1 MMVRFFAVIAFLMVL
16 IQTGVA
22 QTSPTSKLDAYLDA
36 LESNDKFMGSIAVS
50 KAGVPFFSR
59 SIGYE
64 EIATQRKADS
74 NSIYRIGS
82 ISKTFT
88 TVLVM
93 KAVEGR
99 KLDLDQTIHSFFP
112 GITNSDKITLR
123 FLLQHR
129 SGIPN
134 FTEDAAYLTWHTEAK
149 SEQEMVAMI
158 EKLGSDFIPG
168 TTAAYS
174 NSNFVLLTYILEK
187 TYQQSYAELLR
198 DQIIKPLGLTN
209 TFYSG
214 VLDPSKKECK
224 SYRKEGSWKL
234 EAVTDPSVPLGA
246 GSIVASASDVVAF
259 SAALFGGK
267 LVSKQSLEWM
277 QTVQD
282 GYGMG
287 LFPMPFYDQRGW
299 GHTGGIDGFSS
310 VFAYFPEGDVSFAIT
325 SNGHDMNMNDLSI
338 AVLSSVYNK
347 PFEVPTFSRLTLR
360 PEELDPYLGIY
371 SSSQIPLKIAI
382 TQKEGILIAQA
393 TGQSSFP
400 LEATAKDVF
409 QFEQAGIVMVFN
421 PSENKLLLKQ
431 GGAQFSFSKE

>member
-22 QTSPTSKLDAYLDA
+22 QTSHTSKLDAYLDA

-50 KAGVPFFSR
+50 KAGVPYYSR

-112 GITNSDKITLR
+112 AITNSDKITLR
-123 FLLQHR
+123 HLLQHR

-149 SEQEMVAMI
+149 SEQEMVSMI
-158 EKLGSDFIPG
+158 KKLGSDFLPG

-187 TYQQSYAELLR
+187 TYQRSYAELLKE
-198 DQIIKPLGLTN
+198 QILKPLGLTN

-214 VLDPSKKECK
+214 VLDPIKKECT

-234 EAVTDPSVPLGA
+234 EAATDPSIPLGA
-246 GSIVASASDVVAF
+246 GAIVATASDLVVF
-259 SAALFGGK
+259 STALFGGK
-267 LVSKQSLEWM
+267 LVSKKSLEWM

-287 LFPMPFYDQRGW
+287 IFPMPFYEERGW

-310 VFAYFPEGDVSFAIT
+310 VFAFFPEGDVSFAIT
-325 SNGHDMNMNDLSI
+325 SNGLDMNMNDLSI

-360 PEELDPYLGIY
+360 SEELDPYLGVY
-371 SSSQIPLKIAI
+371 SSNQIPLKIAI
-382 TQKEGILIAQA
+382 TMKEGVLIAQA
-393 TGQSSFP
+393 TGQASFP
-400 LEATAKDVF
+400 LEATSKDVF